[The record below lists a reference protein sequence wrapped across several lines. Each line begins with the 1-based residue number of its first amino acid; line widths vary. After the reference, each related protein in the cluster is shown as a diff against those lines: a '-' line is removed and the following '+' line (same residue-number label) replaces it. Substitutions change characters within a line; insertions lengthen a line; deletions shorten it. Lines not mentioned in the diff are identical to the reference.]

1 MIQNLVFYAYVRC
14 FKKNLYWNLFFS
26 FTGHTKLVKYLLDK
40 FPDAAQ
46 CRDKVNKLFINI
58 FK

>member
-1 MIQNLVFYAYVRC
+1 MYDAL
-14 FKKNLYWNLFFS
+14 KKSLLEFFFS